1 MPGERELRDRPP
13 HGTELAHGSYDQG
26 PIVAGTG
33 RRAAWCVT
41 WSLRKERDDEEDDR
55 HDRRDGDRAR
65 RSWRRVPRR
74 RTGTSSSRARARG
87 RATPKLKLSEEDGGI
102 EVEFEVDQN
111 RNGVRWTVTLFRN
124 GTQVARRVRVTRG
137 PSGSFEARFV
147 TANRP
152 GVDRFVAK
160 ATRAG
165 ERCSARASFA

>member
-1 MPGERELRDRPP
+1 MRKTIGTIAATAMGAAILATGAAAK
-13 HGTELAHGSYDQG
+13 HGDVL
-26 PIVAGTG
+26 VAGTCTG
-33 RRAAWCVT
+33 PSAA
-41 WSLRKERDDEEDDR
+41 
-55 HDRRDGDRAR
+55 
-65 RSWRRVPRR
+65 
-74 RTGTSSSRARARG
+74 
-87 RATPKLKLSEEDGGI
+87 KLKLSEEDGGI

-124 GTQVARRVRVTRG
+124 GGQVARRLRVTRG

-152 GVDRFVAK
+152 GIDRFVAK

>member
-1 MPGERELRDRPP
+1 MRKTI
-13 HGTELAHGSYDQG
+13 GTIAATAMGAAILATGAAAKDG
-26 PIVAGTG
+26 DVLVAGTCTG
-33 RRAAWCVT
+33 PSAA
-41 WSLRKERDDEEDDR
+41 
-55 HDRRDGDRAR
+55 
-65 RSWRRVPRR
+65 
-74 RTGTSSSRARARG
+74 
-87 RATPKLKLSEEDGGI
+87 KLKLSEEDGGI

-152 GVDRFVAK
+152 GADRFLAK
-160 ATRAG
+160 ATRVG